1 MKYMSLE
8 TRIAGAIV
16 GMTLGDSLGM
26 PGELWPKSYI
36 QNRLGFIDTFKDGPK
51 DNEVAC
57 YFSAGQYTDD
67 SAQALLFLDA
77 ICEYNTIP
85 EPKILADKLLAW
97 IDEVNGFEKNLL
109 GVSSKAA
116 LLAHSKN
123 EDYTQYTTK
132 AETNGAAM
140 RIAPVGCVV
149 DGNDLEQMANAV
161 AKVSKV
167 THSTDVT
174 IAGAS
179 MVAQAVASA
188 ILGKNFDEILEDVYK
203 IHDIALAMGTPTY
216 SANSKARL
224 QVAISLL
231 SKCKTDEQV
240 SQMIYDVIGT
250 GVLSSEAVPAALA
263 IAYYCQNPEKA
274 AIMCANLG
282 GDTDTIGAMACAI
295 CGAYTGIEGIR
306 PEWVKVIE
314 KANNIDFKE
323 YTAKTLIARE
333 KFKL

>member
-1 MKYMSLE
+1 MSLE
-8 TRIAGAIV
+8 AKIMGTLV

-26 PGELWPKSYI
+26 PGELWTKSQI
-36 QNRLGFIDTFKDGPK
+36 RHQLGYIDTFKDGPQN
-51 DNEVAC
+51 NEVAC
-57 YFSAGQYTDD
+57 YFSAGQFTDD
-67 SAQALLFLDA
+67 SAQALLFLDTV
-77 ICEYNTIP
+77 CEYHTIP
-85 EPKILADKLLAW
+85 ETSILAKKLLKW
-97 IDEVNGFEKNLL
+97 INDVNGFEKNLL
-109 GVSSKAA
+109 GASSKSA

-123 EDYTQYTTK
+123 EDYTLYTSK

-140 RIAPVGCVV
+140 RIAPLGCII
-149 DGNDLEQMANAV
+149 DGHDLNTMAKAV
-161 AKVSKV
+161 AKISKV

-179 MVAQAVASA
+179 MIAQAVASA
-188 ILGKNFDEILEDVYK
+188 ILGKNFDEILNDVFK
-203 IHDIALAMGTPTY
+203 VHDIALTLGTPTY

-224 QVAISLL
+224 KIAISLL
-231 SKCKTDEQV
+231 NKCKNDDEV

-295 CGAYTGIEGIR
+295 CGAYTGVEKIR
-306 PEWVKVIE
+306 PEWISILEKVNHI
-314 KANNIDFKE
+314 NFKD
-323 YTAKTLIARE
+323 YTQKILVTRKI
-333 KFKL
+333 FKL